1 MSSIF
6 HLIRRN
12 RKRLD
17 DYAIGRSL
25 LDSERLGNRRVR
37 STLDDQTGPASAA
50 GLGTTAD
57 YAFASA
63 SGGFRRNPQPTY
75 PKFSVRTWDGAVA
88 EQVRAEWR
96 LWVGNGRSSPE
107 ERGSANRTRAVGGV
121 KSVSR
126 FELQGKTHEAS
137 TYAQTGVNADGGTLD
152 GPIGSRR

>member
-1 MSSIF
+1 VTVATTFGPSWSRLMTGFST
-6 HLIRRN
+6 HLVSKGDRFQRPLLGAD
-12 RKRLD
+12 RALASTTSKD
-17 DYAIGRSL
+17 RS
-25 LDSERLGNRRVR
+25 
-37 STLDDQTGPASAA
+37 
-50 GLGTTAD
+50 
-57 YAFASA
+57 
-63 SGGFRRNPQPTY
+63 
-75 PKFSVRTWDGAVA
+75 WDGADA

-96 LWVGNGRSSPE
+96 LWVGNGGSSPE